1 MENTTPKKRNPPKD
15 VRDLDRELVELRV
28 NSLLKYLF
36 GAQRDNSRCWIIPP
50 GCSVPG
56 VITSCGFT
64 YPRLNIGGKKFL
76 LSHLVKFIQINTG
89 AHDANADGTDYLL
102 YPGVEREKVD
112 LSHLCHVKLCI
123 NPLHLV
129 FELWKQNN
137 QRDMCV
143 RKQKCLKHHGGP
155 DCMFNLLSHQ
165 VVFDQTVNL
174 HVQGRGRRIK
184 PKITQKQQPEKSIF
198 NTVTPFNHTGEEY
211 PFNQ

>member
-102 YPGVEREKVD
+102 YPGVEREKFLSYGNKIIKETCVLESRNASNIMVD
-112 LSHLCHVKLCI
+112 LTACSIYSRIRLSSI
-123 NPLHLV
+123 
-129 FELWKQNN
+129 KQ
-137 QRDMCV
+137 
-143 RKQKCLKHHGGP
+143 
-155 DCMFNLLSHQ
+155 
-165 VVFDQTVNL
+165 
-174 HVQGRGRRIK
+174 
-184 PKITQKQQPEKSIF
+184 
-198 NTVTPFNHTGEEY
+198 
-211 PFNQ
+211 